1 MANDWKCSRCSTVN
15 DVSSVTCVSC
25 GLMRGSAVLPGST
38 DAPRSA
44 EPTPGFA
51 PDPAASGGQPDTGWD
66 PPTTDSTPPSEPGW
80 AALRTD
86 PAQAPTAG
94 DPAGEPPPTTGWA
107 LPDGTPAAAAAAPA
121 VEPVPPAA
129 PIPLWRRI
137 PIGGLLFLVL
147 VVGGG
152 IVSWYFSADRADTG
166 EITGAGDLQATDL
179 RVGDCFDLK
188 EPEATEIGDVTA
200 TPCTQEHEY
209 ELFYEASLPE
219 GDYPAET
226 VFEQYVKDNCLTT
239 FTAYVGKAFEQSEL
253 DIYWL
258 YPTDDAWRDGDRSV
272 QCAVYHPRVARLT
285 TSLKGSN
292 R

>member
-1 MANDWKCSRCSTVN
+1 MANEWKCSRCSTVN
-15 DVSSVTCVSC
+15 DVSSVTCASC
-25 GLMRGSAVLPGST
+25 GLMRGSAVLPG
-38 DAPRSA
+38 
-44 EPTPGFA
+44 
-51 PDPAASGGQPDTGWD
+51 ASED
-66 PPTTDSTPPSEPGW
+66 PPATASTPPSEPGW

-86 PAQAPTAG
+86 SAPSSPPAG
-94 DPAGEPPPTTGWA
+94 SAGEPPPTTDWA
-107 LPDGTPAAAAAAPA
+107 APDGTPAPTAAPA
-121 VEPVPPAA
+121 VPGVEPVPPAA
-129 PIPLWRRI
+129 PVPLWRRI

-152 IVSWYFSADRADTG
+152 IASWYFAADRSATG

-209 ELFYEASLPE
+209 ELFYQASLPE

-226 VFEQYVKDNCLTT
+226 VFEEYVKDNCLTT
-239 FTAYVGKAFEQSEL
+239 FTAYVGKAYEESEL

-285 TSLKGSN
+285 TSLKDSK

>member
-1 MANDWKCSRCSTVN
+1 MANEWKCSRCSTVN
-15 DVSSVTCVSC
+15 DVSSVTCASC
-25 GLMRGSAVLPGST
+25 GLMRGSAVLPGAS
-38 DAPRSA
+38 DAPRST
-44 EPTPGFA
+44 ESTSSPPGSTA
-51 PDPAASGGQPDTGWD
+51 PEDQPDSGWD
-66 PPTTDSTPPSEPGW
+66 PSTTESTPPSEPGW

-86 PAQAPTAG
+86 PAQLPPTDPVG
-94 DPAGEPPPTTGWA
+94 DAPPTTGWA
-107 LPDGTPAAAAAAPA
+107 APVGTPAAAAAAPA

-129 PIPLWRRI
+129 PVPLWRRI

-152 IVSWYFSADRADTG
+152 IASWYFSADRSETG

-209 ELFYEASLPE
+209 ELFYQASLPE

-226 VFEQYVKDNCLTT
+226 AFEQYVKDNCLTT
-239 FTAYVGKAFEQSEL
+239 FSTYVGKAFEESEL

-285 TSLKGSN
+285 TSLKDSK